1 MSNTWKQ
8 YGGIRKQDKF
18 HNLNIGTLV
27 ADQVL
32 LRESYAG
39 KFRIPGSIYVGAD
52 VYTIGNTYSYTN
64 TYTTFDNFVGKNLY
78 VNKLLYF
85 GTDNSIND
93 INAYNHAYMYGDFSA
108 NTIGVNTITPSHALD
123 IKGIGSTTDILSV
136 SSNTSQVRNVLG
148 KNVTNDGISLKV
160 TNTDALLG
168 FYIDTNLN
176 YASTPD
182 AQIKYTVG
190 GNMYYNSTNNNIVST
205 ANTIIT
211 ASGSTYINS
220 QTLMN
225 ITSGQSAT
233 VNTINTNILSR
244 LYISNRG
251 QPTNV
256 FNESTI
262 IYDIS
267 NGLYLYD
274 AYENSDSKA
283 GSALTMVAT
292 DNSSNTFL
300 RLITPNK
307 AGLFISAGTYPN
319 DQTRTINAYGITDNT
334 GKYRLNQTVVTGNST
349 TKYYA
354 TTGINTYAPR
364 TDNYVMDING
374 PTHISNGEINKMA
387 EFDFEILKT
396 SFSKTVK
403 SFGISVGSPSP
414 TIIVNSISRKPQ
426 YISYTNDGGITW
438 NKSRVDGTGDFETG
452 AAVKNLTVYTH
463 DDKYAFLGSITSIL
477 YYTKDGGKNWVNVIA
492 NDFGT
497 NDYIR
502 VYQTLYMNTNKIN
515 NKNRL
520 VASVIRSKPSISPEL
535 CIFYADLDLDSLPAL
550 PSLIPGGLPSYFL
563 NGTSDPATSPFNE
576 IVVNPDMKN
585 IYASDG
591 FDNSIYFVG
600 TGINKFNITTVTSQY
615 LTNTSNTYFGIHC
628 YSETYAVAVGATI
641 TVANNVTTSVI
652 SYTKNGTAWLPS
664 TLPSGMGLVRLRS
677 VHLFDPNNGMAV
689 GDNGTFLYT
698 NNGAVTWFIVP
709 ESILN
714 SSGYSSRIT
723 GSYNQLRNITM
734 VDTNFMLVTSVKQ
747 NYINDPFTPGL
758 SKVYMCY
765 IPNLYN
771 RASNKIFDVSG
782 NMEISGDININDGGN
797 LITNNS
803 TFNLINNNATTV
815 NFAGNANTIVIGKSN
830 NGKTNLRHNFDVS
843 GNVIIDSNLSAGG
856 NLQITGKSNIG
867 GNLTVGGILD
877 VTNDAVFNRDIEVKG
892 NIKYEQN
899 FKFMNNLYVENDTY
913 LYQRVFVGGDASLNG
928 NVYIGGPI
936 YIPTTFTRGSYT
948 ITLVGPTAIQSS
960 QSLEIGTLVS
970 YGNLFPSGT
979 KIVSISKI
987 DSVTEEGGTIGNL
1000 KGTLVNGP
1008 EITLDNPANN
1018 DSGTSPVNMA
1028 YENSKIFS
1036 VYQDTSL
1043 NSRLYVGGDT
1053 SLNGRLSVSNDI
1065 SLNGNL
1071 TMYNTTS
1078 YMNLTPNAI
1087 TYYNDTT
1094 TNPPFYEELQLTQ
1107 LQYIK
1112 TLTQSVQEILNTVT
1126 SKTGPIGIS
1135 YNQSIPT
1142 DLLFLS
1148 YPNAN
1153 SIAIKF
1159 TVPLSQDPAATYRA
1173 YVNGVLKNSSG
1184 GPSSLIITGVTTQP
1198 PYNITVSSK
1207 VGTTETGQSLPLRI
1221 TTSRDFSLGLSD
1233 INNDAS
1239 SYALESGYID
1249 PTEQDITEEL
1259 TTFAQNN
1266 ISSQFDTNAS
1276 SNVNGSRALTLLTF
1290 DIGNNSV
1297 LVAGNLIP
1305 TTFGDIDFGTAS
1317 FPYGSIYLYNENAI
1331 NFIGNQSGNLSQ
1343 GGLTFN
1349 TTTGY
1354 LDISYNGLTG
1364 STVLSYNGNVAIGKP
1379 TPTTTLD
1386 VLGNTLFNGDI
1397 RQQTGDLYLN
1407 NRLFVFS
1414 DISLGGNLI
1423 SNGNLFQRGDSTL
1436 NARLLVQ
1443 GDVSV
1448 NSKLFVLRDVSMNNR
1463 IFVGGDTSLNSNLFV
1478 GRQVNIIGDLSLNN
1492 RLNVRSDVSLNA
1504 GLYVANRT
1512 FLNGDLSLNGN
1523 ANISGNTNI
1532 NGNVNINRDLSLN
1545 GNVNINGFAFLNNDE
1560 YLKGNLFVTGDQ
1572 FLNGAIIVN
1581 GTTTQTSDVTM
1592 SSRLFVSR
1600 DVSLNGKF
1608 YAANQAIFNNDVQM
1622 NRNVNILNDLS
1633 LNGNL
1638 SVGGNRLILN
1648 GDASMN
1654 GNLSLQNTLVAMG
1667 DVSFNGN
1674 LYVNARTINNS
1685 DVYIRN
1691 RLFINNDASFNSN
1704 VFVNSRFTVNSD
1716 SSLNGNLTVGRVLTS
1731 SGDLITTNRLFVN
1744 RDVSLNGNLYVNQFT
1759 ILNNDISVNG
1769 NLSVSNAVVRSNIFI
1784 NGNTILFSDASF
1796 NANLIVGGNAV
1807 INGNITTRNLTS
1819 TNITNNGTLLNV
1831 GDVNT
1836 NGNLSVSSNL
1846 LVTRNTNLNGNLTVG
1861 GTANINGTVV
1871 LANDLSINGRLN
1883 VAKFVA
1889 GSIPIGA
1896 IAGGAGLGLGSFA
1909 NDVNV
1914 GKNFFVG
1921 GDTTVYGNLTV
1932 VQDFL
1937 LIGNLA
1943 VKQYSVNQTITTVEY
1958 ELLIAEDL
1966 SVNGR
1971 VFLMDDVSMNKRLF
1985 VGSDASLNANLYV
1998 GGRAIFAQPI
2008 TIGNALTISGNVTN
2022 NGQVSNNAL
2031 SVFNADVSLN
2041 NRLIVLGGSN
2051 FLNDVSMNSRLYV
2064 ARDASMGSNLFVNSR
2079 TTLNG
2084 DVSMNTRLYVQ
2095 NDSSFNANLFV
2106 ISRTTLNGDVSMN
2119 MRLYVQND
2127 SSFNANLFVNSRT
2140 TLNGDVSM
2148 NSRLYVQNDA
2158 SMTSNLFVNS
2168 RTTLNGDV
2176 SMNTRLYVANDA
2188 SMGSNLFVNSRTTLN
2203 GDVSMNNRLYVQ
2215 NDASM
2220 GSNLFVNSRTTLN
2233 GDVSMNTRLYVQN
2246 DASINSNFYV
2256 GGKSTFNNDVS
2267 LNKFLRGTD
2276 ASFTGNV
2283 AIYGNLYLQT
2293 NLRFDNLFVK
2303 EIFNAANNVY
2313 ITGQST
2319 QMVDAS
2325 LNGNLNVN
2333 LDSSLNGRLT
2343 VARDVS
2349 FNRNIN
2355 VLLDS
2360 SLNGNLLV
2368 GKNVIINGN
2377 TKNIGDVSMVSSLD
2391 LNGQMIA
2398 RDNMN
2403 VYGIINQYTTVATP
2417 QNTIVNNTSYVTSN
2431 ASQVTLGTSSNQSVY
2446 VPGNIGIGTTSPSVP
2461 LFVNKSVSSTGQ
2473 ADGYYFDNTG
2483 ATIKPNSTNTSYNYS
2498 IYAINSIGT
2507 SDKIVASSAIYFS
2520 DERIKTNIENID
2532 TETALEKIR
2541 KIEPKKYEYIDT
2553 IGKGSEPTWG
2563 FVAQQVKNVLE
2574 YTVSTSKN
2582 FIPDIYELCEVVD
2595 EKTIRLNN
2603 KTTNKLAVS
2612 SSLKAMSKNH
2622 CEFLFS
2628 IKEILDD
2635 KTFSINESINEDDVF
2650 ENKIFIYGQEI
2661 DDFNN
2666 LDKNAIFTITTAA
2679 LKQVDKELQDTK
2691 TIVQDQKTR
2700 IEQLEQQVK
2709 MINDKLQFF

>member
-18 HNLNIGTLV
+18 HNLTIGTLV

-39 KFRIPGSIYVGAD
+39 KFIIPGSIYVGAD
-52 VYTIGNTYSYTN
+52 VYTTNSSFTQQDNYTGFN
-64 TYTTFDNFVGKNLY
+64 NFVGKNLY
-78 VNKLLYF
+78 VKNLLYF
-85 GTDNSIND
+85 GTDISIND
-93 INAYNHAYMYGDFSA
+93 INAYNHAYMYGDFA
-108 NTIGVNTITPSHALD
+108 GKKIGVNTTTPLHSFD
-123 IKGIGSTTDILSV
+123 VKGMGSQTDVFSV

-148 KNVTNDGISLKV
+148 KNATNDGISLNV

-176 YASTPD
+176 YTSTPD

-190 GNMYYNSTNNNIVST
+190 GNMYYNSTNNNIVSS
-205 ANTIIT
+205 ANTVLT
-211 ASGSTYINS
+211 AGGSTSINS

-225 ITSGQSAT
+225 ITAGNSVT
-233 VNTINTNILSR
+233 VNTKNTNILSK
-244 LYISNRG
+244 LAISNRT
-251 QPTNV
+251 QAANIYDV
-256 FNESTI
+256 SFNESTI

-274 AYENSDSKA
+274 AYENNDAKA

-319 DQTRTINAYGITDNT
+319 DQKRTINAYGITDNS
-334 GKYRLNQTVVTGNST
+334 GMYRVNQTVVTGNSA

-354 TTGINTYAPR
+354 TTGFNTYAPR
-364 TDNYVMDING
+364 TENYVMDING

-387 EFDFEILKT
+387 EFDFEILQT
-396 SFSKTVK
+396 SFSKINK
-403 SFGISVGSPSP
+403 QFGITVGTPSTTYTVNNGATRVYP
-414 TIIVNSISRKPQ
+414 QYVSYTSDGGTNWTRVQVDAFGPNRNFEESSKNFKIFVYDSNYSIIVANSFIYYTLNGGKIWTLTDLRDPVGFDLVRNIIAV
-426 YISYTNDGGITW
+426 YIGEYNG
-438 NKSRVDGTGDFETG
+438 NVKRVF
-452 AAVKNLTVYTH
+452 LVYT
-463 DDKYAFLGSITSIL
+463 LTGSL
-477 YYTKDGGKNWVNVIA
+477 QMNVNYFDINFTNIA
-492 NDFGT
+492 PYLD
-497 NDYIR
+497 
-502 VYQTLYMNTNKIN
+502 VN
-515 NKNRL
+515 NRIFNFSL
-520 VASVIRSKPSISPEL
+520 FTPSINT
-535 CIFYADLDLDSLPAL
+535 INIIDGYDD
-550 PSLIPGGLPSYFL
+550 
-563 NGTSDPATSPFNE
+563 
-576 IVVNPDMKN
+576 VV
-585 IYASDG
+585 
-591 FDNSIYFVG
+591 YFVG
-600 TGINKFNITTVTSQY
+600 TGINKYQISTVTSQY
-615 LTNTSNTYFGIHC
+615 VINTGQIYYSIQC
-628 YSETYAVAVGATI
+628 YSTTYAVAVGANI
-641 TVANNVTTSVI
+641 I
-652 SYTKNGTAWLPS
+652 SYTYDGTNWTNIVLS
-664 TLPSGMGLVRLRS
+664 TTPIGNVTLRS
-677 VHLFDPNNGMAV
+677 VYLLDANLGIAV
-689 GDNGTFLYT
+689 GDNGVFLYT
-698 NNGAVTWFIVP
+698 NKRAETWTVVP
-709 ESILN
+709 NSILN
-714 SSGYSSRIT
+714 SSGYASRIN
-723 GSYNQLRNITM
+723 GSYNNLRHIFMSDSNTM
-734 VDTNFMLVTSVKQ
+734 SIAAVKNTYVVNTAGTTVTSV
-747 NYINDPFTPGL
+747 IPGL
-758 SKVYMCY
+758 SKIYTCY

-771 RASNKIFDVSG
+771 RATNKILDVSG

-797 LITNNS
+797 LITNNT

-815 NFAGNANTIVIGKSN
+815 NFAGDANTIIIGKSII
-830 NGKTNLRHNFDVS
+830 NGKTHLRHNFDVS
-843 GNVIIDSNLSAGG
+843 GNVIIEKKIFAYGDLSL
-856 NLQITGKSNIG
+856 NGKSSIG

-877 VTNDAVFNRDIEVKG
+877 VSENAVFNRDIEVKG
-892 NIKYEQN
+892 NINYQQN
-899 FKFMNNLYVENDTY
+899 FKFMNNLYAVNDTY
-913 LYQRVFVGGDASLNG
+913 LYRRVFVGGDASLNG
-928 NVYIGGPI
+928 NVYIGGPL
-936 YIPTTFTRGSYT
+936 YISTTFTPGLNT
-948 ITLVGPTAIQSS
+948 IILNSPTPIQNS
-960 QSLEIGTLVS
+960 QSLEIDTLVS
-970 YGNLFPSGT
+970 YNDSRYGDLFPPGT
-979 KIVSISKI
+979 KILSISTVNSI
-987 DSVTEEGGTIGNL
+987 TDTEGGIIGNNL
-1000 KGTLVNGP
+1000 KGTDVSGLV
-1008 EITLDNPANN
+1008 ITLNNPANVGFA
-1018 DSGTSPVNMA
+1018 GTSPVNMA

-1043 NSRLYVGGDT
+1043 N
-1053 SLNGRLSVSNDI
+1053 GRLSVSKDI
-1065 SLNGNL
+1065 SMNGNL
-1071 TMYNTTS
+1071 TMYNSTS
-1078 YMNLTPNAI
+1078 YMNLTPNVI
-1087 TYYNDTT
+1087 TYYNNTT
-1094 TNPPFYEELQLTQ
+1094 TDPPFYEELPLTQ
-1107 LQYIK
+1107 FQYIK

-1126 SKTGPIGIS
+1126 SKTGPIGIT

-1153 SIAIKF
+1153 SITIKF
-1159 TVPLSQDPAATYRA
+1159 TVPPSQDPAATYRA

-1184 GPSSLIITGVTTQP
+1184 GPSSLTITGLTTQP

-1207 VGTTETGQSLPLRI
+1207 VGTIETGQSLTLRI
-1221 TTSRDFSLGLSD
+1221 TTPRDFSLELSD
-1233 INNDAS
+1233 INNDVS
-1239 SYALESGYID
+1239 SYAFESGDID
-1249 PTEQDITEEL
+1249 HTTQHITDEL
-1259 TTFAQNN
+1259 TTYTQNN

-1276 SNVNGSRALTLLTF
+1276 SNVNGSRNLTLLTF
-1290 DIGNNSV
+1290 DIANNSV
-1297 LVAGNLIP
+1297 LVGGNLIP
-1305 TTFGDIDFGTAS
+1305 TTFGDINFGTAS
-1317 FPYGSIYLYNENAI
+1317 YPYGSIYLYNENAI
-1331 NFIGNQSGNLSQ
+1331 NFIGNQNGNSSQ

-1349 TTTGY
+1349 TNTGEID
-1354 LDISYNGLTG
+1354 LSYNGKVG

-1386 VLGNTLFNGDI
+1386 VLGNTLFNGEI
-1397 RQQTGDLYLN
+1397 RQQTGDSYLN

-1423 SNGNLFQRGDSTL
+1423 SNRNLFQRGDSTL
-1436 NARLLVQ
+1436 NARVFVQ
-1443 GDVSV
+1443 GDVSL
-1448 NSKLFVLRDVSMNNR
+1448 NSNLFVLRDVSMNTH
-1463 IFVGGDTSLNSNLFV
+1463 IYVGGDASLNANLFV

-1523 ANISGNTNI
+1523 ANMSGNVIINRDLSLNGNANI
-1532 NGNVNINRDLSLN
+1532 NGNVIMNRDLSLN

-1560 YLKGNLFVTGDQ
+1560 YLKGNLFVTGNQ

-1581 GTTTQTSDVTM
+1581 GTTTQTSDVFM

-1600 DVSLNGKF
+1600 DVSLNGRL
-1608 YAANQAIFNNDVQM
+1608 YVANQAIFNNDVQM
-1622 NRNVNILNDLS
+1622 NRNVNISNDLS

-1654 GNLSLQNTLVAMG
+1654 GNLSLQNTFVARG

-1685 DVYIRN
+1685 DVFVGN
-1691 RLFINNDASFNSN
+1691 RLFIGNDASFNSN

-1731 SGDLITTNRLFVN
+1731 SGDLLATNRLFVN

-1759 ILNNDISVNG
+1759 ILNNDILVNG
-1769 NLSVSNAVVRSNIFI
+1769 NLSVSNALVRSNIFI

-1796 NANLIVGGNAV
+1796 NANLIVGRNAV
-1807 INGNITTRNLTS
+1807 INGNITTRNLIS
-1819 TNITNNGTLLNV
+1819 TNITNNGTLSNV

-1836 NGNLSVSSNL
+1836 TGNLNVSSNL
-1846 LVTRNTNLNGNLTVG
+1846 LVTRNTNLNGNLRVD
-1861 GTANINGTVV
+1861 GTATINGKVV
-1871 LANDLSINGRLN
+1871 LANDLSINGALSVSRY
-1883 VAKFVA
+1883 AP
-1889 GSIPIGA
+1889 GSIPIAA
-1896 IAGGAGLGLGSFA
+1896 ISGGSGLGLGSFE

-1914 GKNFFVG
+1914 GRNFFVG

-1932 VQDFL
+1932 LQDFL
-1937 LIGNLA
+1937 LVGNLA
-1943 VKQYSVNQTITTVEY
+1943 VKQYSVNQTITTLEY
-1958 ELLIAEDL
+1958 QLLVAQDL

-1971 VFLMDDVSMNKRLF
+1971 VYLMDDVSMNKRLF
-1985 VGSDASLNANLYV
+1985 VDGDVSMGLNLFVEGNTF
-1998 GGRAIFAQPI
+1998 FAQNT
-2008 TIGNALTISGNVTN
+2008 TIGNLLTT
-2022 NGQVSNNAL
+2022 NGQVTNNAL
-2031 SVFNADVSLN
+2031 SIFNGDVSLN
-2041 NRLIVLGGSN
+2041 NRLFVLGGSN
-2051 FLNDVSMNSRLYV
+2051 FINDVSMNNRLYVQNDASMGSNLYVNSRTILNGDVSMNNRLYVQNDTSMGSNLFVNSRTILNGDVSMNTRLYVQNDTSMGSNLFVNSRTILNGDVSMNNRLYV
-2064 ARDASMGSNLFVNSR
+2064 ARDVSMGSNLFVNSR

-2095 NDSSFNANLFV
+2095 ND
-2106 ISRTTLNGDVSMN
+2106 T
-2119 MRLYVQND
+2119 
-2127 SSFNANLFVNSRT
+2127 
-2140 TLNGDVSM
+2140 
-2148 NSRLYVQNDA
+2148 
-2158 SMTSNLFVNS
+2158 
-2168 RTTLNGDV
+2168 
-2176 SMNTRLYVANDA
+2176 
-2188 SMGSNLFVNSRTTLN
+2188 SMGSNLYVNSRTTLN

-2220 GSNLFVNSRTTLN
+2220 GSNLYVNSRTILN
-2233 GDVSMNTRLYVQN
+2233 GDVSMNNRLYLQN
-2246 DASINSNFYV
+2246 DASVNGNFYV
-2256 GGKSTFNNDVS
+2256 GGNTIFNNGIS
-2267 LNKFLRGTD
+2267 LNKPLRGID

-2283 AIYGNLYLQT
+2283 AVYGNLYLQT
-2293 NLRFDNLFVK
+2293 DLRFDNLFVK

-2325 LNGNLNVN
+2325 LSGNLNVN
-2333 LDSSLNGRLT
+2333 LDSSLNGRLA

-2368 GKNVIINGN
+2368 GNNVIVNGN

-2398 RDNMN
+2398 RNNMN
-2403 VYGIINQYTTVATP
+2403 VYGIINQYSTVATP
-2417 QNTIVNNTSYVTSN
+2417 QNTIVNNTSYVSSN
-2431 ASQVTLGTSSNQSVY
+2431 ASQVTLGTSSSQTVY
-2446 VPGNIGIGTTSPSVP
+2446 IPGNIGIGTTSPSVP

-2473 ADGYYFDNTG
+2473 ADGYYFDNTSSI
-2483 ATIKPNSTNTSYNYS
+2483 IKPNSTNTPYNYS

-2532 TETALEKIR
+2532 TEKALESIR

-2553 IGKGSEPTWG
+2553 VGKGSEPTWG

-2582 FIPDIYELCEVVD
+2582 FIPNIYELCEVVD
-2595 EKTIRLNN
+2595 EKTIRLNI
-2603 KTTNKLAVS
+2603 KTTNNFTVA

-2622 CEFLFS
+2622 SELFFT

-2635 KTFSINESINEDDVF
+2635 KTFSINEFIDRDDIF
-2650 ENKIFIYGQEI
+2650 ENKLFIYGQEI

-2691 TIVQDQKTR
+2691 TIVQNQKTR
-2700 IEQLEQQVK
+2700 IELLEQQVK
-2709 MINDKLQFF
+2709 IINDKLHFF